1 MAGRGLLALA
11 LERQVSAAE
20 RLLTTLATSDVFEEI
35 SAQQADAVVQA
46 MATGK
51 LTVLELADLSAS
63 VDKVP
68 FAPGDKQKVVDAMAL
83 AARDASK
90 PTKNSKEKDD
100 GKQHWQSAW
109 AYVPKEVWESLGEQE
124 VGPCFELLSQM
135 GLVLP
140 GETTFMTL
148 ALMIMVATDGIEK
161 TRALSVEVR
170 LAMVKSVKTLWT
182 KRQKA
187 CGLQHES
194 FKIKILPETVA
205 EFKALHGDVYE
216 AVFSS
221 KGFVPAQSPIGPL
234 EIAALEDCSRCRG
247 LEAPS
252 HVKAVGLLSRV
263 EVALLGTFNF
273 PIVTDFSDFLGRLQ
287 PSRTTIQ
294 KTLDTLGVEQSSSP
308 RRVLHF

>member
-83 AARDASK
+83 AARDANK

-124 VGPCFELLSQM
+124 VGPFFELLSQM

-140 GETTFMTL
+140 GETTFRTL

-161 TRALSVEVR
+161 TRALSVEVG

-205 EFKALHGDVYE
+205 EFKALH
-216 AVFSS
+216 
-221 KGFVPAQSPIGPL
+221 
-234 EIAALEDCSRCRG
+234 
-247 LEAPS
+247 
-252 HVKAVGLLSRV
+252 
-263 EVALLGTFNF
+263 
-273 PIVTDFSDFLGRLQ
+273 
-287 PSRTTIQ
+287 
-294 KTLDTLGVEQSSSP
+294 
-308 RRVLHF
+308 

>member
-100 GKQHWQSAW
+100 GKQHWQNAW

-124 VGPCFELLSQM
+124 VGPFLELLSQM
-135 GLVLP
+135 GLGPARRDDVQDI
-140 GETTFMTL
+140 GSH
-148 ALMIMVATDGIEK
+148 D
-161 TRALSVEVR
+161 
-170 LAMVKSVKTLWT
+170 
-182 KRQKA
+182 
-187 CGLQHES
+187 
-194 FKIKILPETVA
+194 
-205 EFKALHGDVYE
+205 HGGNRRYRKD
-216 AVFSS
+216 A
-221 KGFVPAQSPIGPL
+221 GPQ
-234 EIAALEDCSRCRG
+234 CRG
-247 LEAPS
+247 QIGNGQEREN
-252 HVKAVGLLSRV
+252 VV
-263 EVALLGTFNF
+263 
-273 PIVTDFSDFLGRLQ
+273 D
-287 PSRTTIQ
+287 
-294 KTLDTLGVEQSSSP
+294 
-308 RRVLHF
+308 